1 MRFATA
7 QGFHTGDQ
15 FAQYL
20 IDAFDVL
27 YAEGAAA
34 PKMLSIGLHCRLIG
48 RPARFAGLVKFL
60 DHIMAYD
67 RVWVARRIDIAN
79 HWIANHP
86 FEADQ

>member
-1 MRFATA
+1 LPPA

-34 PKMLSIGLHCRLIG
+34 PKMLSIGLHCPFDRAASAVCRIG
-48 RPARFAGLVKFL
+48 Q
-60 DHIMAYD
+60 IS
-67 RVWVARRIDIAN
+67 
-79 HWIANHP
+79 
-86 FEADQ
+86 